1 MILLLFCNIR
11 REKTQLEQQIKVKV
25 EDGCETYCKKAWYFK
40 MARLKKKINDKSFL
54 LNCFDKS
61 SL

>member
-40 MARLKKKINDKSFL
+40 MAFITHD
-54 LNCFDKS
+54 
-61 SL
+61 